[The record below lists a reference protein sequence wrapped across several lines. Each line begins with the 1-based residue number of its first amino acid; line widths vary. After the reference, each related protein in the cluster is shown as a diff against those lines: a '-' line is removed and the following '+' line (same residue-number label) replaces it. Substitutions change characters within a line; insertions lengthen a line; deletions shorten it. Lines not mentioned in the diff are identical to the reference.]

1 MCSPL
6 NFVLVTTSLDSDSD
20 SASVTQSGIELEDA
34 VDRVALE
41 AFSASSGRTEGES
54 GLVA

>member
-1 MCSPL
+1 M
-6 NFVLVTTSLDSDSD
+6 LVTTSLDSDSD